1 MNKTEF
7 IAAIATHSNST
18 KAEAARFV
26 DSFISIVTETLQ
38 GGGEIRL
45 VGFGS
50 FKVKDVAA
58 RDARNPQTG
67 KIIKVPATK
76 RPRFSAG
83 KELKEAANQH
93 KKWVL
98 AGVT

>member
-7 IAAIATHSNST
+7 IAAIATHNNST

-26 DSFISIVTETLQ
+26 DSFISVVTETLQ
-38 GGGEIRL
+38 CGDEVRL

-58 RDARNPQTG
+58 RDTRNPQTG

-83 KELKEAANQH
+83 KELKEVTNH
-93 KKWVL
+93 CKK
-98 AGVT
+98 